1 MKKELTTYILIGVA
15 SVFVDYISYLGFVSF
30 FSTSLAKT
38 FSYIAGMV
46 VGFVCNRYF
55 TFKSTNRVHRDA
67 FFFVIVYVG
76 SLLLNVTINEAVLFL
91 SPSSITIAFMTAT
104 GTSVVTNYLG
114 QKFWVYR
121 K

>member
-1 MKKELTTYILIGVA
+1 MKKELITYIIIGIA
-15 SVFVDYISYLGFVSF
+15 SVSVDYISYLGFVSF
-30 FSTSLAKT
+30 LPTSFAKT

-55 TFKSTNRVHRDA
+55 TFKSTNKVHRDA

-76 SLLLNVTINEAVLFL
+76 SLLLNVVINEAVLFL
-91 SPSSITIAFMTAT
+91 SPSSMTIAFMLAT
-104 GTSVVTNYLG
+104 GTSIITNYLG